1 MRIQTNLAALS
12 AQRNLSVTQA
22 ALQTSTTRLSSGFR
36 INRAADD
43 AAGLSIANQMRGDIR
58 ALQTAQRNASQAGSV
73 LQIADG
79 ATSTIAAMLDR
90 MKELATQAA
99 SDNTSADARAKLQD
113 ELFQLQNEIDRIV
126 DSTRFQGSTLLDG
139 SFGLKGAAIAD
150 GGPGTFVY
158 SDISDPDA
166 PVSAHAETDGSDTVT
181 HLNLSGA
188 QAGTTYTFA
197 AEGALGGGFGVT
209 LSATIDGVTVQQ
221 QVILDASATEES
233 QVVNFDQLGISFS
246 YTGAVDAT
254 SFDTETIITEAAASG
269 GNFRIGLGT
278 DDDSTINL
286 SLSSLSTEGMGIDSA
301 SISLNSYEE
310 AEAAIDALDAAYCM
324 VNSVIG
330 QIGAATNRLEFASTN
345 LASIVQNTMAAEST
359 IRDADMAYE
368 MMQFSKQ
375 NVLAQAGT
383 AMLAQANSLSQSVLQ
398 LLQAA

>member
-1 MRIQTNLAALS
+1 M
-12 AQRNLSVTQA
+12 
-22 ALQTSTTRLSSGFR
+22 
-36 INRAADD
+36 
-43 AAGLSIANQMRGDIR
+43 
-58 ALQTAQRNASQAGSV
+58 
-73 LQIADG
+73 
-79 ATSTIAAMLDR
+79 
-90 MKELATQAA
+90 
-99 SDNTSADARAKLQD
+99 
-113 ELFQLQNEIDRIV
+113 
-126 DSTRFQGSTLLDG
+126 
-139 SFGLKGAAIAD
+139 
-150 GGPGTFVY
+150 
-158 SDISDPDA
+158 
-166 PVSAHAETDGSDTVT
+166 
-181 HLNLSGA
+181 
-188 QAGTTYTFA
+188 
-197 AEGALGGGFGVT
+197 
-209 LSATIDGVTVQQ
+209 QQ

-310 AEAAIDALDAAYCM
+310 AEAAIDALDAAYSL

>member
-12 AQRNLSVTQA
+12 AQRNLAVTQA

-113 ELFQLQNEIDRIV
+113 ELFQLQGEIDRIV
-126 DSTRFQGSTLLDG
+126 ASTRFQGSTLLDG
-139 SFGLKGAAIAD
+139 SFGLKESV
-150 GGPGTFVY
+150 PGTFAALHATAGT
-158 SDISDPDA
+158 DL
-166 PVSAHAETDGSDTVT
+166 VSNV
-181 HLNLSGA
+181 NLSGA
-188 QAGTTYTFA
+188 ASNTVYTFA
-197 AEGALGGGFGVT
+197 YAAGELT
-209 LSATIDGVTVQQ
+209 LTADDDVASTQTLVVDTDPGS
-221 QVILDASATEES
+221 QVI
-233 QVVNFDQLGISFS
+233 NFDKLGISFT
-246 YTGAVDAT
+246 YEGDIDTAGFAT
-254 SFDTETIITEAAASG
+254 QTITTEATAGG

-278 DDDSTINL
+278 AADSTINL
-286 SLSSLSTEGMGIDSA
+286 SLSSLSTAGLLIDSG
-301 SISLNSYEE
+301 SITLNSYED
-310 AEAAIDALDAAYCM
+310 AEAAIDAIDAAYNS

-345 LASIVQNTMAAEST
+345 LSSIVQNTMAAEST

-375 NVLAQAGT
+375 NILAQAGT

-398 LLQAA
+398 LLQG

>member
-12 AQRNLSVTQA
+12 AQRNLAVTNA
-22 ALQTSTTRLSSGFR
+22 ALQVSTTRLSSGFR

-58 ALQTAQRNASQAGSV
+58 SLQTAQRNASQAGSV

-79 ATSTIAAMLDR
+79 ATSTVASILDR

-99 SDNTSADARAKLQD
+99 SDNTSADARGKLQD
-113 ELFQLQNEIDRIV
+113 EFFQLQAEVDRIV
-126 DSTRFQGSTLLDG
+126 ESTKFQGATLLDG

-197 AEGALGGGFGVT
+197 ADGALGGGFGVT

-221 QVILDASATEES
+221 QVILDASATDEA
-233 QVVNFDQLGISFS
+233 QVVNFDQLGISFT

-254 SFDTETIITEAAASG
+254 SFDAETIITEAAAGG
-269 GNFRIGLGT
+269 GNFRIGLGIS
-278 DDDSTINL
+278 DDSTINL

-310 AEAAIDALDAAYCM
+310 AEAAIDALDAAYSL

-375 NVLAQAGT
+375 NILAQAGT

-398 LLQAA
+398 LLR

>member
-12 AQRNLSVTQA
+12 AQRNLSVTNA
-22 ALQTSTTRLSSGFR
+22 ALQVSTTRLSSGFR

-79 ATSTIAAMLDR
+79 ATGTIAAMLDR

-126 DSTRFQGSTLLDG
+126 ASTRFQGSTLLDG
-139 SFGLKGAAIAD
+139 SFGLKGQAIAD

-158 SDISDPDA
+158 SDITDPA
-166 PVSAHAETDGSDTVT
+166 NPVAAHDTADTDFVSN
-181 HLNLSGA
+181 LNLSGA
-188 QAGTTYTFA
+188 KAGTTYTFSYA
-197 AEGALGGGFGVT
+197 AGELT
-209 LSATIDGVTVQQ
+209 LTANDAVASTQTVVVDTDPGS
-221 QVILDASATEES
+221 QVI
-233 QVVNFDQLGISFS
+233 NFDQLGISFT
-246 YTGAVDAT
+246 YAGDVDAAG
-254 SFDTETIITEAAASG
+254 FATETIITEAEAGG

-278 DDDSTINL
+278 SDDSTINL
-286 SLSSLSTEGMGIDSA
+286 SLSSLSTTDLGIDSA
-301 SISLNSYEE
+301 SINLGSYAD
-310 AEAAIDALDAAYCM
+310 AEAALDALDAAYSA
-324 VNSVIG
+324 VNGVIG

-345 LASIVQNTMAAEST
+345 LSSIIQNTMAAEST